1 MKAGGRILLTINHLP
16 VPVALRLDG
25 SRPQPVPSIALPR
38 VYGGVGMMPGVS
50 INRPPTIRPSG
61 RDLPEEIR
69 LVVWRMGTRTSQ
81 LAKRVLGVD
90 PLKVSPQYG
99 GERDD

>member
-16 VPVALRLDG
+16 VPVALRLNG

-69 LVVWRMGTRTSQ
+69 LVVWRMAQEPASWRKGF
-81 LAKRVLGVD
+81 LV
-90 PLKVSPQYG
+90 
-99 GERDD
+99 